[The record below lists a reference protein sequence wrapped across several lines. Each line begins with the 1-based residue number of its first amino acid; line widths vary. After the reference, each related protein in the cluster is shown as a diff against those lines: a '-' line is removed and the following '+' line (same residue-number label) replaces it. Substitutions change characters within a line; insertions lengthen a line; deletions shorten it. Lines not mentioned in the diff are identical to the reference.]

1 MAVRQRL
8 QQRRRDK
15 SNRTGASNG
24 RCWKEATSLNDD
36 TLGVSQS
43 GQVSSRSNSGM
54 FAGLVCFP
62 PALALLVIVV
72 AKHALVAIR
81 ATTPREEAAAPAS
94 AGRMIGRT
102 ERGVQSARRRLWR
115 NGGLDNLIELV
126 VVDVVV
132 VIVVVVVVGS
142 GIVVVVTLQLENLVV
157 LLLCQPIQTLH
168 FQDLVLVR
176 VLLLFLLLLIII
188 TVLLIQLPCSIVIPP
203 GLCNSNLT
211 QLASLPGPR
220 CDGFELALP
229 MHPQH
234 LELLHGV
241 EELTSAAKNRLQRSA
256 LGTKTAACLLP
267 GNNCRPAISDP
278 PGSAL
283 RVSYSESTS
292 ES

>member
-132 VIVVVVVVGS
+132 VIVVVVA
-142 GIVVVVTLQLENLVV
+142 
-157 LLLCQPIQTLH
+157 
-168 FQDLVLVR
+168 FVR
-176 VLLLFLLLLIII
+176 IRFLLFLFF
-188 TVLLIQLPCSIVIPP
+188 VLPLARAPLGERSGGGRLSRQHAGTDKASRLHVGQCCSRPSAIAPP
-203 GLCNSNLT
+203 
-211 QLASLPGPR
+211 
-220 CDGFELALP
+220 
-229 MHPQH
+229 
-234 LELLHGV
+234 V
-241 EELTSAAKNRLQRSA
+241 EEAMVVVAAPRRRRRHRCEGPVHCRRRRPGQR
-256 LGTKTAACLLP
+256 AAARR
-267 GNNCRPAISDP
+267 GGAR
-278 PGSAL
+278 
-283 RVSYSESTS
+283 RVRQRRDRQRARRERRRRH
-292 ES
+292 ERRRRRRGGAARGHGHHE